1 MYYDLMGRF
10 YYKYPALLIFK
21 TLNTTLYFK
30 PTNKESLKS
39 YKILYK
45 NTIKGVFIYI

>member
-30 PTNKESLKS
+30 PTNKVPKKKL
-39 YKILYK
+39 
-45 NTIKGVFIYI
+45 